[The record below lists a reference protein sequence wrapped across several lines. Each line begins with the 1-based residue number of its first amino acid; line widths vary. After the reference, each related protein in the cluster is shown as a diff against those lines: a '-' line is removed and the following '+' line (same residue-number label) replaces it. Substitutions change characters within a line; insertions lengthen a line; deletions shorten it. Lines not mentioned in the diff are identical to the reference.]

1 VFEIE
6 HAIECTGMRNG
17 VKNIFVAW
25 RSSRCRAGLRQND
38 AMQGKRTARQWYGR
52 GLCLL
57 AGLLSWIVSTQH
69 ADAEG
74 WEYGGHLKYQ
84 YTFTDYPASAV
95 AALLGD
101 DPASDHSLDGRL
113 KAEWRGAGFDFIAHY
128 EVLALAGDSV
138 ATRQALNAA
147 GLQRSGTV
155 NGLPDDRQ
163 RLFNL
168 TDVFVDDSRA
178 SAVQRLDRLSVGYTS
193 GSATL
198 RFGRQAVS
206 WGNGLVFQVL
216 DFVNPFSPIAIDK
229 DYKTGEDMLY
239 GQWQW
244 AGQGDAQLML
254 LPRRD
259 ALTHDLD
266 HEQASNAVKAHVR
279 AGQFD
284 VDMLAARHY
293 DQTLLGFG
301 VVHSVGGAVWRLDAL
316 HTSVPEQQDVWSLV
330 TNLDYSWVLFGKNM
344 YGFAEYYRNGF
355 GSARES
361 GYLPADPELTARL
374 LRGEVFTLGRDY
386 ATLGVQV
393 ELSPLV
399 NIFANVIQNLNDASR
414 YLQLRGVY
422 DWRQNTQ
429 FMAGLNLPGGETGS
443 EYGGI
448 PVPSPPGG
456 TLAPGRSLY
465 LRATHYF

>member
-1 VFEIE
+1 MIIPSLF
-6 HAIECTGMRNG
+6 
-17 VKNIFVAW
+17 
-25 RSSRCRAGLRQND
+25 Q
-38 AMQGKRTARQWYGR
+38 RTTW
-52 GLCLL
+52 LLPVLLL
-57 AGLLSWIVSTQH
+57 AAIPAKSQ
-69 ADAEG
+69 ADG

-84 YTFTDYPASAV
+84 YTFTDYPANAV

-101 DPASDHSLDGRL
+101 DPASDHSIDSRL
-113 KAEWRGAGFDFIAHY
+113 KAEWRGRGFDFIAHY

-138 ATRQALNAA
+138 ETRRALNAA
-147 GLQRSGTV
+147 GLQKSGTV

-163 RLFNL
+163 RLFDF
-168 TDVFVDDSRA
+168 TDEFIDDSRA
-178 SAVQRLDRLSVGYTS
+178 SAVQRLDRLSLGYTR

-206 WGNGLVFQVL
+206 WGNGLAFQVL

-266 HEQASNAVKAHVR
+266 HEQASNAVKLHAR
-279 AGQFD
+279 AGAFD
-284 VDMLAARHY
+284 VDVLAARHY

-301 VVHSVGGAVWRLDAL
+301 VVRSIGGAVWRLDAL
-316 HTSVPEQQDVWSLV
+316 HTAVPEQEDVWSLA

-344 YGFAEYYRNGF
+344 YGFVEYYRNGF
-355 GSARES
+355 GSASMS
-361 GYLPADPELTARL
+361 GYLAANPELIARL
-374 LRGEVFTLGRDY
+374 VRGEVFTVGRDY
-386 ATLGVQV
+386 AALGVQV

-399 NIFANVIQNLNDASR
+399 NAFANVIQNLNDASR
-414 YLQLRGVY
+414 YLQLRGTY
-422 DWRQNTQ
+422 DWRQDTQ
-429 FMAGLNLPGGETGS
+429 FMAGLNLPAGAYGS

-448 PVPSPPGG
+448 PTPLPG
-456 TLAPGRSLY
+456 TILAPGRSVY
-465 LRATHYF
+465 LRAAYFF